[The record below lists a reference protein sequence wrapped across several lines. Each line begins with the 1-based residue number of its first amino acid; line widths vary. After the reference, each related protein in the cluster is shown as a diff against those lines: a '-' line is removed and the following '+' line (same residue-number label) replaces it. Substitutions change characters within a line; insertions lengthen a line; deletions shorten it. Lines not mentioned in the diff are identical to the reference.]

1 LYTRLNEFEVRVI
14 GSLIE
19 KEVAT
24 PDYYPLTLNGLVH
37 ACNQKNNRNPVVGYD
52 EETVT
57 RALNELREKKLAYV
71 FFGAESRVAKYG
83 HLFPK
88 AYGLTPAETALMC
101 VLMLRGPQTTGE
113 LRGRTANLYNFAT
126 LSEVEVALE
135 GLTTREDGALVT
147 CLARLP
153 GMKEPRYAHLLSG
166 EVELDAPELKAH
178 ASPRGNDRLD
188 RVEESLTA
196 LRQEVAELRA
206 QLVEFRKQ
214 FE

>member
-1 LYTRLNEFEVRVI
+1 MYTRLNEFEARVI
-14 GSLIE
+14 AALVE

-37 ACNQKNNRNPVVGYD
+37 ACNQKNNRNPVVAYD

-88 AYGLTPAETALMC
+88 AYGLTPEETALMC

-113 LRGRTANLYNFAT
+113 LRGRTASLHNFAT
-126 LSEVEVALE
+126 LSEVEAALD
-135 GLTTREDGALVT
+135 GLMTREDGPLVT
-147 CLARLP
+147 CLPRLP

-166 EVELDAPELKAH
+166 DVELDTTELKAH
-178 ASPRGNDRLD
+178 VPPRGNDRLD
-188 RVEESLTA
+188 RLEESLTT
-196 LRQEVAELRA
+196 LRNEIAELRT
-206 QLVEFRKQ
+206 QLAEFRKQ